1 MNQLSRRPPG
11 GARHVLAVLALVG
24 VVGCSA
30 GPDSNAEPRR
40 VTRDESEAIASAL
53 YDNYQAETASISAT
67 IRTADGSQTIFN
79 GVYDWKQHHGRGSL
93 APPYRSATTVVW
105 TLDAVAL
112 SSDEAVFD
120 PWQADPAVD
129 PVARA
134 LALITAL
141 GTKQPD
147 NPLLIAQR
155 DDVTFLRTDT
165 LDNISVNVFQIGVSS
180 RYWLTGEGELR
191 RFEASAKDGSLVL
204 IDLGERNVATPSL
217 PVGLGD

>member
-1 MNQLSRRPPG
+1 MNQLRRQSRG
-11 GARHVLAVLALVG
+11 GAGHISIALALVC

-30 GPDSNAEPRR
+30 GSDSKAEPRR

-53 YDNYQAETASISAT
+53 YENYQGDTAAIKAT
-67 IRTADGSQTIFN
+67 IRTADGSQTMFN

-165 LDNISVNVFQIGVSS
+165 LDNISVNVFQIGATS
-180 RYWLTGEGELR
+180 RYWLTGDGELL

-204 IDLGERNVATPSL
+204 IDLGERKVATPVL